1 MSDLSKKNK
10 KEELTKIGIPS
21 FPLAC
26 SNLNEKAV
34 EKVNKF
40 LPELHEKTRAFGSE
54 NTQTT
59 LSMMT
64 LTMLNGHSPYRLLRQ
79 ILCEVERRK
88 LAINDQQVCYAK
100 TVDKISSLINKE
112 DKTRIEE
119 IRLRSM
125 IMSQDTVEQK
135 INGAFKDIAI
145 LIDQY
150 ENIKKHHG
158 IIDWDEEAFERE
170 EKLFHVRRGF
180 ELMYR
185 NLIEN
190 GTAHASTIEYNQ
202 QFGIHP
208 QVCLLETMG
217 YIKYSQQKIEEG
229 DRLHCNDLE
238 NFLDEMAVKYLTNVD
253 LTCQRIFGT
262 KDIHNY
268 DYMYKTM
275 QNSAR

>member
-1 MSDLSKKNK
+1 MSNLSKKK
-10 KEELTKIGIPS
+10 KEGLTEIGIPS
-21 FPLAC
+21 FPLAS

-40 LPELHEKTRAFGSE
+40 LPELNEQTRAFGSE
-54 NTQTT
+54 NSQTT

-88 LAINDQQVCYAK
+88 VAINDQQVSYAQC
-100 TVDKISSLINKE
+100 VDRITNLINKE

-119 IRLRSM
+119 IRLRAM
-125 IMSQDTVEQK
+125 IMTQDTAEQK
-135 INGAFKDIAI
+135 INGAFQDIAI

-150 ENIKKHHG
+150 ENVKKHHG
-158 IIDWDEEAFERE
+158 IIDWDEEAFEKE

-185 NLIEN
+185 NLIES
-190 GTAHASTIEYNQ
+190 GTAHTSTIEYNQ

-217 YIKYSQQKIEEG
+217 YIKYCQQRIEEG

-238 NFLDEMAVKYLTNVD
+238 EFLDEMAVKYLTNVD
-253 LTCQRIFGT
+253 GTCERIFGT

-275 QNSAR
+275 QNSAK